1 MLLRQDPIP
10 FSVCGRIAS
19 TNGNKDKKGDRMRV
33 GRVLALAF
41 LVGALTT
48 GCARAADMALAR
60 LSYGSGWDALP
71 AIVGIERGFFAEQ
84 KIIVS
89 GLAVSSPTAVIQS
102 LAVGTTDFALVPQRV
117 MLVMVAAKAPIKV
130 IAEGGWG
137 TEMELVARTG
147 TTIKTVADLKGKTIA
162 LAQGSEALP
171 VLVRLLNQAK
181 LKPTDVK
188 ITNLTADQLL
198 KSLADKQAD
207 AVFETRHFTV
217 PMVDKKEGI
226 VILDSAGVT
235 KAVGT
240 VGAIPLVARNDVISK
255 DPGLTQRFVNAWVK
269 SVAYIHQD
277 PVDAARI
284 LQIFFHRQGVVVT
297 PEMAQAWVKMVKYD
311 QYSWSAAAV
320 TDAEYNGW
328 ALNADKVLKVAPKM
342 TGYVENKFAD
352 AAAKTLQ

>member
-1 MLLRQDPIP
+1 MR
-10 FSVCGRIAS
+10 FVRI
-19 TNGNKDKKGDRMRV
+19 
-33 GRVLALAF
+33 LAF
-41 LVGALTT
+41 ALLLGAAMN
-48 GCARAADMALAR
+48 GHARAAADMTLAR

-137 TEMELVARTG
+137 TEMELVARADTA
-147 TTIKTVADLKGKTIA
+147 IKTVADLKGKTVA
-162 LAQGSEALP
+162 VVQGSEALP

-188 ITNLTADQLL
+188 IASITADQLL

-217 PMVDKKEGI
+217 PLVDKKQGT
-226 VILDSAGVT
+226 VILDAAGVT
-235 KAVGT
+235 KAIGSI
-240 VGAIPLVARNDVISK
+240 GAIPLVARNDVITK
-255 DPGLTQRFVNAWVK
+255 DPDLTQRFVNAWVK

-284 LQIFFHRQGVVVT
+284 LQIFFHRQGVVIS
-297 PEMAQAWVKMVKYD
+297 PEMAQAWVKMIRYD

-342 TGYVENKFAD
+342 TGYVENKFSD
-352 AAAKTLQ
+352 AAAKALQ

>member
-1 MLLRQDPIP
+1 MK
-10 FSVCGRIAS
+10 FVRI
-19 TNGNKDKKGDRMRV
+19 
-33 GRVLALAF
+33 LAF
-41 LVGALTT
+41 ALLMGASMT
-48 GCARAADMALAR
+48 GHARAADMTLAR

-147 TTIKTVADLKGKTIA
+147 APIKTVADLKGKTIA
-162 LAQGSEALP
+162 VVQGSEALP
-171 VLVRLLNQAK
+171 VLIRLLNQAK

-188 ITNLTADQLL
+188 IASVSADQLL

-217 PMVDKKEGI
+217 PLVDKKQGT
-226 VILDSAGVT
+226 VILDAAGVT
-235 KAVGT
+235 KTIGSI
-240 VGAIPLVARNDVISK
+240 GAIPLVARNDVIGK
-255 DPGLTQRFVNAWVK
+255 DPDLTQRFVNAWVK
-269 SVAYIHQD
+269 SIAYIRQD
-277 PVDAARI
+277 PADAARI
-284 LQIFFHRQGVVVT
+284 LQIFFHRQGVVVS
-297 PEMAQAWVKMVKYD
+297 PEMAQAWVKMIHYD

-328 ALNADKVLKVAPKM
+328 ALNAGKILKVAPKM
-342 TGYVENKFAD
+342 AGFVENKFAD